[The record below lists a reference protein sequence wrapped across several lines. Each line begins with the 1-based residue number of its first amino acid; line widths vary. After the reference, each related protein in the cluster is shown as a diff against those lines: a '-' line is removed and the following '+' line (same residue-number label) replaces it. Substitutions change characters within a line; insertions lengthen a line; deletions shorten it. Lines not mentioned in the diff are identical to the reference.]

1 MCGQRTHVQDERRA
15 IRLDGKGD
23 HAHIG
28 SAVRSNSG
36 ERCTALLAQCAN
48 DGRNIGLCHTHILVS
63 CDIPGSCFI
72 YHRESIMSIPS
83 PFTTHA
89 DIMAHEDG
97 RTSGAYT
104 KRGLAIVRGHGATL
118 WDADN
123 RCYIDCVGG
132 QGSANLGHGHPAVVA
147 AIQAQAATLIHCPE
161 IFHND
166 QRAAYLT
173 ELGAALPEGLGRIFL
188 CNSGTEAVEAA
199 LKFARLITGRS
210 AVVAAMRGFHGRT
223 MGALS
228 ATYEPKYREPFEPL
242 IPGVSHVPFNNV
254 AKLAAAVN
262 TDTAAVILEPVQGE
276 GGVRPADSEFLRVAA
291 DLCRTHG
298 ALLLIDEVQTGF
310 GRTGSLF
317 AITQFGITPDVLI
330 MAKSM
335 AGGIPMGAIAMH
347 ERWGGFTPSSHGSTF
362 GGNPLACAAAR
373 ATLKALLDDDI
384 PAQAARKG
392 AHLMRE
398 LAARN
403 LSHVREIR
411 GRGLLIGIELKE
423 RVQPTLA
430 TLMERGLLALPAGP
444 NVLRLLPPL
453 IISDA
458 EIDQVVDIVSQVLA

>member
-1 MCGQRTHVQDERRA
+1 
-15 IRLDGKGD
+15 
-23 HAHIG
+23 
-28 SAVRSNSG
+28 
-36 ERCTALLAQCAN
+36 
-48 DGRNIGLCHTHILVS
+48 
-63 CDIPGSCFI
+63 
-72 YHRESIMSIPS
+72 MSIPS

-262 TDTAAVILEPVQGE
+262 TETAAVILEPVQGE

-384 PAQAARKG
+384 PAQAAHKG